1 MTKVVQTNTQP
12 ESGRPIFRSV
22 LLDQS
27 ASGRETSGCA
37 CVFGH
42 ETSGPT
48 LVFCGAAKGGILT
61 AGAIN
66 TPQLLILPGIS
77 DSKQLSWFNI
87 QTIVNLPI
95 VGKNVQGHV
104 LLPNVFSVYSCFTD
118 DDIDRNTSLFQAD
131 LAQEE

>member
-1 MTKVVQTNTQP
+1 MLVSLGMKPPGPLSFSVVL
-12 ESGRPIFRSV
+12 RR
-22 LLDQS
+22 
-27 ASGRETSGCA
+27 
-37 CVFGH
+37 
-42 ETSGPT
+42 
-48 LVFCGAAKGGILT
+48 GGILT